1 MVAAV
6 TVPEIL
12 AVCERRDVHVRQYL
26 SPRRY
31 ELWADSQRHS
41 THRRPIDAESAIR
54 SLLGITNAEG
64 VAIEEVL
71 DREENRS

>member
-1 MVAAV
+1 MTV
-6 TVPEIL
+6 TEIL
-12 AVCERRDVHVRQYL
+12 DECARRDVHVRQYL

-31 ELWADSQRHS
+31 ELWADGQRHS
-41 THRRPIDAESAIR
+41 THRRPIDAESAVR
-54 SLLGITNAEG
+54 SLLGTTNVEG